1 MTKNDNDV
9 LAFFKAYSETED
21 VLDEFRTADQLPDVT
36 AISTGSISLDTAL
49 CSGGY
54 PRGRITQLYG
64 GAGSGK
70 TCLAMIGIFNAQK
83 DDPEAKQVWLDAEQT
98 FNSSWAET
106 LGIDTKKIVVV
117 SGEKAT
123 NGRECF
129 ELLLGVPKEDIKTH
143 VLVGKKKEGLLDKI
157 AKKELNINF
166 IVLDSLGAI
175 IPPIEDTAI
184 VGKSTMATLSR
195 FLSKEFKKMSL
206 EVYKANVPFI
216 VINHKRD
223 NMDPYA
229 SSTHVYA
236 GGNSYTHFLSVNVYL
251 EAVGK
256 KDTQILD
263 DKENK
268 IGHTI
273 RATTEKSKFGP
284 WPRKC
289 EFKIDFT
296 KGIVDVH
303 EELVNVALEKDVISK
318 PTSMSYEFGD
328 QKWVGLPKLIEAVKE
343 DSQLQLSLFQGI
355 KESLKKKNV
364 KIESEVREGTEIEEK
379 RGLGRRKKNKEE

>member
-1 MTKNDNDV
+1 MAKNDNDV
-9 LAFFKAYSETED
+9 LGFFKAYIEAED

-54 PRGRITQLYG
+54 PKGRITQLYG
-64 GAGSGK
+64 SSGCGK
-70 TCLAMIGIFNAQK
+70 SLLAMIGIYNAQK

-106 LGIDTKKIVVV
+106 LGIDTRKVVVV
-117 SGEKAT
+117 SGERAT

-129 ELLLGVPKEDIKTH
+129 ELLLGVPKEDAKTH
-143 VLVGKKKEGLLDKI
+143 ILAGKKKEGLLDKI
-157 AKKELNINF
+157 ASKELNINF
-166 IVLDSLGAI
+166 IVLDSLGAL
-175 IPPIEDTAI
+175 IPPIEDVAI
-184 VGKSTMATLSR
+184 VGKAGMATLPR

-206 EVYKANVPFI
+206 EVYKANVPLV

-229 SSTHVYA
+229 ASNHSFI
-236 GGNSYTHFLSVNVYL
+236 GGNSYSHFLSVNIYV

-268 IGHTI
+268 VGHTI

-284 WPRKC
+284 WPRRC
-289 EFKIDFT
+289 EFKIDFRC
-296 KGIVDVH
+296 GIVDTH
-303 EELVNVALEKDVISK
+303 EEIIQVALEKDIIIK
-318 PTSMSYEFGD
+318 PTTMSYEFGD
-328 QKWVGLPKLIEAVKE
+328 KKWVGMPKLVEAVKE
-343 DSQLQLSLFQGI
+343 DLELQNALVEKI
-355 KESLKKKNV
+355 KETLVKKTPKIETEEVKVSKRKKK
-364 KIESEVREGTEIEEK
+364 EE
-379 RGLGRRKKNKEE
+379 

>member
-1 MTKNDNDV
+1 MAKNDNDV
-9 LAFFKAYSETED
+9 LGFFKAYIEAED

-54 PRGRITQLYG
+54 PKGRITQLYG
-64 GAGSGK
+64 GAGCGK
-70 TCLAMIGIFNAQK
+70 SLLAMIGIYNAQK
-83 DDPEAKQVWLDAEQT
+83 DDPGAKQVWLDAEQT

-106 LGIDTKKIVVV
+106 LGIDTKKVVVV
-117 SGEKAT
+117 SGERAT

-129 ELLLGVPKEDIKTH
+129 ELLLGVPREDAKTH
-143 VLVGKKKEGLLDKI
+143 ILVGKKKEGLLDKI
-157 AKKELNINF
+157 ANKELNINF
-166 IVLDSLGAI
+166 IVLDSLGAL
-175 IPPIEDTAI
+175 IPPIEDTAV
-184 VGKSTMATLSR
+184 VGKSSMATLPR

-206 EVYKANVPFI
+206 EVYKANVPFV

-229 SSTHVYA
+229 SSSHVYA
-236 GGNSYTHFLSVNVYL
+236 GGNSYSHFLSVNIYV

-268 IGHTI
+268 VGHTI

-284 WPRKC
+284 WPRRC
-289 EFKIDFT
+289 EFKIDFRR
-296 KGIVDVH
+296 GIVDTH
-303 EELVNVALEKDVISK
+303 EEIIQVALEKDIITK

-328 QKWVGLPKLIEAVKE
+328 KKWVGMPKLVEAVKE
-343 DSQLQLSLFQGI
+343 DLELQNALVEKI
-355 KESLKKKNV
+355 KETLVKKTPRVETEEVKVSKRKKK
-364 KIESEVREGTEIEEK
+364 EE
-379 RGLGRRKKNKEE
+379 

>member
-1 MTKNDNDV
+1 MAKNDNDV
-9 LAFFKAYSETED
+9 LGFFKAYIEAED

-36 AISTGSISLDTAL
+36 AVSTGSISLDTAL

-54 PRGRITQLYG
+54 PKGRITQLYG

-70 TCLAMIGIFNAQK
+70 SYLAMIGIFNAQK
-83 DDPEAKQVWLDAEQT
+83 EDPDAKQVWLDAEQT

-106 LGIDTKKIVVV
+106 LGIDTKKVVVV
-117 SGEKAT
+117 SGERAT

-129 ELLLGVPKEDIKTH
+129 ELLLGVPKEDAKTH
-143 VLVGKKKEGLLDKI
+143 ILVGKKKEGLLDKI
-157 AKKELNINF
+157 ANKELNINF
-166 IVLDSLGAI
+166 IVLDSLGAL

-184 VGKSTMATLSR
+184 VGKSAMATLPR

-206 EVYKANVPFI
+206 EVYKANVPFV

-229 SSTHVYA
+229 SSSHVYA
-236 GGNSYTHFLSVNVYL
+236 GGNSYSHFLSVNIYV

-268 IGHTI
+268 VGHTI

-284 WPRKC
+284 WPRRC
-289 EFKIDFT
+289 EFKIDFRC
-296 KGIVDVH
+296 GIVDTH
-303 EELVNVALEKDVISK
+303 EEVVQVALEKDIIIK

-328 QKWVGLPKLIEAVKE
+328 KKWVGMPKLVEAVKE
-343 DSQLQLSLFQGI
+343 DLELQNTLIEKI
-355 KESLKKKNV
+355 KETLIKKTPKV
-364 KIESEVREGTEIEEK
+364 EIEEVK
-379 RGLGRRKKNKEE
+379 ISKRKKKEE